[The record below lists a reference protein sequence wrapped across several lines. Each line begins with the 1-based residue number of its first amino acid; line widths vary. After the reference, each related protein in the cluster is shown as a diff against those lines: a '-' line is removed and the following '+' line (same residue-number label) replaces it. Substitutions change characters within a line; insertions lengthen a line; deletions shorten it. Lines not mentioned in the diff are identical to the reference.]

1 MHYINKQRSFI
12 FRCRQFPP
20 PSISLN
26 TWGREDRRK
35 RWLNLIDVFFFS
47 PKLNIYIFNNY
58 ICSKLKMYVQ
68 YQKILPTY
76 FWFPLFPFLPLKNT
90 TTGFLYYTG
99 VHPVSHLTKPFLWL
113 QYLTKHFSFNPN
125 SKSLILQPE
134 FYITSNDYIFL
145 VRIPQI
151 FMYLL
156 LKHSD
161 YS

>member
-12 FRCRQFPP
+12 FRCRHFFP

-35 RWLNLIDVFFFS
+35 QWLYLIDLWLFL
-47 PKLNIYIFNNY
+47 LNFFNNY
-58 ICSKLKMYVQ
+58 IRSKLKMYVH

-99 VHPVSHLTKPFLWL
+99 MHPVSHLTKPFLWL

-125 SKSLILQPE
+125 SKGLILQPE

-156 LKHSD
+156 LKYSD